1 VTDLDYFMH
10 KIEPEVA
17 SCYQTQQTGKDQST
31 NRLPGISQ
39 DNGATFEGGTKRSGR
54 KPAYHL
60 VMIELME
67 AVARTREE
75 GDRKYRPGNW
85 MKGSKEFFVDCLGH
99 AIEHLVLCV
108 WDEEES
114 LWTHL
119 GHAATNIGFILWALA
134 RGKVSRRDFQRAA
147 VVAQDEKREAEAR
160 MLMQQQ
166 QTILKA
172 QATQLQTESG
182 MPLMKSSSE
191 PFPTT
196 TGCSYGSLGSR

>member
-1 VTDLDYFMH
+1 VTDLDYMSFA
-10 KIEPEVA
+10 KSEVA
-17 SCYQTQQTGKDQST
+17 SCCQTQQTGKDQST
-31 NRLPGISQ
+31 NQLPGTSR
-39 DNGATFEGGTKRSGR
+39 DTVATFDGGTKRGGR

-60 VMIELME
+60 VPIELME

-75 GDRKYRPGNW
+75 GDRKYAPGNW

-147 VVAQDEKREAEAR
+147 VVAQDEKREAMIR
-160 MLMQQQ
+160 SQMQQQ
-166 QTILKA
+166 QELLKA
-172 QATQLQTESG
+172 QMAAQLQS

-191 PFPTT
+191 PSPTT
-196 TGCSYGSLGSR
+196 IGGCCGSSVSR